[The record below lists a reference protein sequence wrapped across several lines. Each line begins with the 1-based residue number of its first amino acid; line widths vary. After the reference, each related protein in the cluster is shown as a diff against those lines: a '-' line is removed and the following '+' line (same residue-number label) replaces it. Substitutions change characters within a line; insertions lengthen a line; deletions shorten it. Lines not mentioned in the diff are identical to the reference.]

1 MFRSLVL
8 GLAALALVVGGIVA
22 EEYKGKLAKVDA
34 SAKKIT
40 IETKD
45 GEKTF
50 GYAEGLKVKV
60 KGKDGDKE
68 VEIEKAKAGSFV
80 AVTSSA
86 VRQRVQ
92 LRRPDV
98 GPTPAGQ
105 VDPEHGRQLP
115 HCESSRRRAL
125 RFFGSPDRHCF
136 ADEPSVLWIVRSG
149 FDRSSS
155 QEGAPCPSRAGER
168 SPYPPTANWYAT

>member
-22 EEYKGKLAKVDA
+22 EEYKGKLGKVDA

-68 VEIEKAKAGSFV
+68 IEVEKAKAGSFV
-80 AVTSSA
+80 AVTTKKDGDKEVVTEIKA
-86 VRQRVQ
+86 
-92 LRRPDV
+92 
-98 GPTPAGQ
+98 AG
-105 VDPEHGRQLP
+105 GGKKK
-115 HCESSRRRAL
+115 ESK
-125 RFFGSPDRHCF
+125 
-136 ADEPSVLWIVRSG
+136 
-149 FDRSSS
+149 
-155 QEGAPCPSRAGER
+155 
-168 SPYPPTANWYAT
+168 

>member
-22 EEYKGKLAKVDA
+22 EEYKGKLGKVDA

-50 GYAEGLKVKV
+50 GYTEGLKVKV

-68 VEIEKAKAGSFV
+68 IEIEKAKGFV
-80 AVTSSA
+80 AVTTKKDGDKE
-86 VRQRVQ
+86 VVTE
-92 LRRPDV
+92 V
-98 GPTPAGQ
+98 KMIGGKKK
-105 VDPEHGRQLP
+105 
-115 HCESSRRRAL
+115 ESK
-125 RFFGSPDRHCF
+125 
-136 ADEPSVLWIVRSG
+136 
-149 FDRSSS
+149 
-155 QEGAPCPSRAGER
+155 
-168 SPYPPTANWYAT
+168 